1 MYVGFIILSIIIA
14 LIRRGKFS
22 NIKYFKFSLWY
33 LLILALLVYAGYI
46 AGTIMEIP
54 FVIDYGYWI
63 YFSVYVLVMITVVF
77 NLNNIWSYI
86 LVIGIGLNFTA
97 TFLNGGKMPIL
108 QSALDMAKIT
118 DGGQFYLSY
127 FGATNQVVATN
138 PYVMGLCKIIGIPL
152 GVTGL
157 PISAGDIVIAISVFF
172 IIQKMMV
179 VPKVKKAS
187 PQERLAYTD
196 QLHFTSEFNI
206 DEIVSAAGETGSDLD
221 EYISTVENG
230 TADTQATSPIAED
243 MILGGNEDDLHIQPS
258 ILSEDDMLLGDNDSA
273 DISKEN
279 ELSLENGD
287 LLLDNDIQN
296 EDNDEYDSLLEKL
309 DNISGDQEE
318 SETEMPIEDDM
329 IQEKED
335 TDAVQEDENISKLLE
350 DLQESSQQQPAEE
363 ISEDDLNL
371 STNEE
376 IQAIVSE
383 LVEDEPTEMQEDLSA
398 ANEKSEEA
406 DEMLNYMISIFDKHK
421 KEQSKMEAPPVDEEY
436 TEDKLLDDL
445 LQKEDVTIFKPAS
458 KTELFEEPVAPSAE
472 KEFIRQESQEPMTG
486 EHDDEMD
493 TTNPFIIQNGRIVEN
508 PNYKFRKNSDID
520 SKRKVQEVKEEAV
533 IAFDSTQNLEFIRK
547 EIFAE
552 LKRQE
557 EEAMVSAAPTTVS
570 KNTTVNETQVI
581 PNLDNALNS
590 SSEQAQTQKT
600 APVKANSKEEYER
613 VEFEIDG
620 KIMYVWIK
628 K

>member
-46 AGTIMEIP
+46 AGTIMDVP
-54 FVIDYGYWI
+54 FVTEYGYWI

-157 PISAGDIVIAISVFF
+157 PISAGDIIIAISVFF

-179 VPKVKKAS
+179 IPRVKKAS

-206 DEIVSAAGETGSDLD
+206 DEIVSAAGEAGSDLD
-221 EYISTVENG
+221 DYISSVENE
-230 TADTQATSPIAED
+230 AVDSQATSPLAED
-243 MILGGNEDDLHIQPS
+243 MILGGSEES
-258 ILSEDDMLLGDNDSA
+258 ISALPEALPEDDMLLGNDNAA
-273 DISKEN
+273 DGKE
-279 ELSLENGD
+279 EADFSLESSD
-287 LLLDNDIQN
+287 LLLNNDAQN
-296 EDNDEYDSLLEKL
+296 DDDDEYDSFLQKL
-309 DNISGDQEE
+309 DNISGEAEDAEEIDPNLIPQDETLQEQ
-318 SETEMPIEDDM
+318 ET
-329 IQEKED
+329 
-335 TDAVQEDENISKLLE
+335 TDAAEEQEDENIAKLLE
-350 DLQESSQQQPAEE
+350 DLQDESTAQQPIEE
-363 ISEDDLNL
+363 IGEEELDLSADED
-371 STNEE
+371 

-383 LVEDEPTEMQEDLSA
+383 LVEDEPVAQ
-398 ANEKSEEA
+398 ANETSEEA
-406 DEMLNYMISIFDKHK
+406 DEMLSYMISIFDKHK
-421 KEQSKMEAPPVDEEY
+421 KEQTKLEDTADDGEY
-436 TEDKLLDDL
+436 TEDRLLDDL
-445 LQKEDVTIFKPAS
+445 LQKEDTSIFKPAP
-458 KTELFEEPVAPSAE
+458 KTELFEEHIAAPVE
-472 KEFIRQESQEPMTG
+472 NEYVRQEISID
-486 EHDDEMD
+486 EHDDDID

-508 PNYKFRKNSDID
+508 PHYKFRKSSDID
-520 SKRKVQEVKEEAV
+520 SKRKAQEVKEEAV

-570 KNTTVNETQVI
+570 KNANINETQVL
-581 PNLDNALNS
+581 PNLDNALNAN
-590 SSEQAQTQKT
+590 SEQAAQAQPQSG
-600 APVKANSKEEYER
+600 PVKANNKEEYER

>member
-22 NIKYFKFSLWY
+22 NVKYFKFSLWY
-33 LLILALLVYAGYI
+33 LLILAFLVYAGFI

-54 FVIDYGYWI
+54 FVTQYAYWI

-77 NLNNIWSYI
+77 NLNNIWSYL

-127 FGATNQVVATN
+127 FGATNQVVATS

-157 PISAGDIVIAISVFF
+157 PISAGDIVIAISLFF

-179 VPKVKKAS
+179 VPRVKKAS

-206 DEIVSAAGETGSDLD
+206 DEIVSAAGEAGSDLD
-221 EYISTVENG
+221 DYITSVENEAVAKQ
-230 TADTQATSPIAED
+230 TTSPIAED
-243 MILGGNEDDLHIQPS
+243 IILGGSEEELHTSPVSISGDDV
-258 ILSEDDMLLGDNDSA
+258 LLGEEDFADNAAAA
-273 DISKEN
+273 D
-279 ELSLENGD
+279 LPFDDDD
-287 LLLDNDIQN
+287 LLLGGSTQ
-296 EDNDEYDSLLEKL
+296 EDDDDEYDDFLKKL
-309 DNISGDQEE
+309 DNINGQPDEE
-318 SETEMPIEDDM
+318 DEDALSEPDLQIE
-329 IQEKED
+329 EKESD
-335 TDAVQEDENISKLLE
+335 TEQEDENIAKLLG
-350 DLQESSQQQPAEE
+350 DLQQESLSDTQPIAVIAEE
-363 ISEDDLNL
+363 EFDLSADD
-371 STNEE
+371 E

-383 LVEDEPTEMQEDLSA
+383 LVEEDEEPSA
-398 ANEKSEEA
+398 AEDKSEEA

-421 KEQSKMEAPPVDEEY
+421 KEQNKTYDEVVEEEY

-445 LQKEDVTIFKPAS
+445 LQKEDPSMFKPSSSA
-458 KTELFEEPVAPSAE
+458 ELFEEPIAVE
-472 KEFIRQESQEPMTG
+472 KEIQRQEPSMID
-486 EHDDEMD
+486 EHDEEID

-508 PNYKFRKNSDID
+508 PNYKFRKSSDVD
-520 SKRKVQEVKEEAV
+520 SKRKAQEVKEEAV

-557 EEAMVSAAPTTVS
+557 EAAMVSAAPTTVS
-570 KNTTVNETQVI
+570 KNINVNETQVI
-581 PNLDNALNS
+581 PNLDNALNAKAAQN
-590 SSEQAQTQKT
+590 EQPG
-600 APVKANSKEEYER
+600 PVKANSKEEYER